1 MRCKN
6 RINSNIT
13 PIFLILLHNLFEM
26 KRETYIIVNA
36 RPKSADS
43 RSTKHR
49 ARSFGRILLCL
60 GVFLSLFVHATKAQ
74 DTLTV
79 MQYNLLYYGNYQS
92 GFADCYETNNN
103 TQRKDECIRT
113 IMDYVKPDIF
123 TVCEFGATQALQTN
137 FLLHNLNIN
146 GVDYW
151 QSDNIINYASSN
163 IINHIFYD
171 SRKLG
176 LSKHMALRTNPR
188 DTDIYEL
195 YLKTPSLAAGD
206 TIKLVCIVA
215 HPKAGMG
222 YEANRRAVM
231 QTAMD
236 YVNQH
241 YPTDN
246 VLIMG
251 DFNMYGASESGYRLL
266 TQTYSNPS
274 ICFMDPVGSVG
285 VGEWNNN
292 SQFTAFH
299 TQSTRSY
306 SDECFSS
313 GGLDDRFD
321 FILMGDEIAFSYN
334 HLRYVQGSYHAV
346 GNDGN
351 HFNQS
356 VDQGYNSAVPAAVAE
371 ALFDGSDHLPVT
383 MKIAVDVHLG
393 VEDLETQSLY
403 ATVSPNPASDNA
415 VVTFFN
421 PDQGRVQFELY
432 SLQGQLLQREVAVF
446 GEGSQ
451 QQVLSLQGLTEGFYL
466 LRIKHDGGWGQTV
479 KLVVQ

>member
-1 MRCKN
+1 MKKYLL
-6 RINSNIT
+6 IIIT
-13 PIFLILLHNLFEM
+13 LALMWAGFP
-26 KRETYIIVNA
+26 A
-36 RPKSADS
+36 
-43 RSTKHR
+43 
-49 ARSFGRILLCL
+49 
-60 GVFLSLFVHATKAQ
+60 KAQ

-113 IMDYVKPDIF
+113 IVDYVKPDIF
-123 TVCEFGATQALQTN
+123 TVCEFGATQALQTD
-137 FLLHNLNIN
+137 FLRHNLNIN
-146 GVDYW
+146 GANYW
-151 QSDNIINYASSN
+151 QSDNIINYANSN

-171 SRKLG
+171 SRKMG
-176 LSKHMALRTNPR
+176 LKKHVALRTNPR
-188 DTDIYEL
+188 DTDVYEL
-195 YLKTPSLAAGD
+195 YLKTPNLAAGD
-206 TIKLVCIVA
+206 TTKLVCIVA

-222 YEANRRAVM
+222 YEGQRRALM
-231 QTAMD
+231 QVAMD
-236 YVNQH
+236 YINQY

-274 ICFMDPVGSVG
+274 ICFMDPLAIVGG
-285 VGEWNNN
+285 VGEWTNNN
-292 SQFTAFH
+292 QYTAFH

-321 FILMGDEIAFSYN
+321 FILMADEIAFSYN

-346 GNDGN
+346 GNDGH
-351 HFNQS
+351 HFNMS
-356 VDQGYNSAVPAAVAE
+356 VNQGNNTAVPVEVAE

-383 MKIAVDVHLG
+383 MKIAVDAHLG
-393 VEDLETQSLY
+393 VENIEAQSLY
-403 ATVSPNPASDNA
+403 ATVAPNPASDKAN
-415 VVTFFN
+415 VHFFN
-421 PDQGRVQFELY
+421 PSQGQVQFELY
-432 SLQGQLLQREVAVF
+432 SLQGQLLQRETAHF

-451 QQVLSLQGLTEGFYL
+451 QFELALQDVTKGFYL

>member
-1 MRCKN
+1 MG
-6 RINSNIT
+6 
-13 PIFLILLHNLFEM
+13 
-26 KRETYIIVNA
+26 A
-36 RPKSADS
+36 
-43 RSTKHR
+43 
-49 ARSFGRILLCL
+49 
-60 GVFLSLFVHATKAQ
+60 VFPAKAQ

-92 GFADCYETNNN
+92 GFADCFETNNN

-113 IMDYVKPDIF
+113 IVDYVKPDIF
-123 TVCEFGATQALQTN
+123 TVCEFGATQALQTD
-137 FLLHNLNIN
+137 FLRHNLNIN
-146 GVDYW
+146 GANYW
-151 QSDNIINYASSN
+151 QSDNIINYENSN

-171 SRKLG
+171 SRKMG
-176 LSKHMALRTNPR
+176 LKKHVALRTNPR
-188 DTDIYEL
+188 DTDVYEL

-222 YEANRRAVM
+222 YEGQRRALM
-231 QTAMD
+231 QVAMD

-274 ICFMDPVGSVG
+274 ICFMDPLANVGG
-285 VGEWNNN
+285 VGEWTNNN
-292 SQFTAFH
+292 QFTAFH

-321 FILMGDEIAFSYN
+321 FILMADEIAFSYN
-334 HLRYVQGSYHAV
+334 HLRYVQGFYHAV
-346 GNDGN
+346 GNDGR
-351 HFNQS
+351 HFNMS
-356 VDQGYNSAVPAAVAE
+356 VNQGNNTAVPTEVAD
-371 ALFDGSDHLPVT
+371 ALFDCSDHLPVT
-383 MKIAVDVHLG
+383 MKIAVDAHLG
-393 VEDLETQSLY
+393 VKDNEAQSLY
-403 ATVSPNPASDNA
+403 ATVAPNPATDQAIVN
-415 VVTFFN
+415 FFN
-421 PDQGRVQFELY
+421 PMQGLVQFELY
-432 SLQGQLLQREVAVF
+432 SLQGQLMQRAAGEF
-446 GEGSQ
+446 SEGSQ
-451 QQVLSLQGLTEGFYL
+451 GFELSLEALTKGFYL
-466 LRIKHDGGWGQTV
+466 LRIKHNGGWGQTV

>member
-1 MRCKN
+1 MLG
-6 RINSNIT
+6 
-13 PIFLILLHNLFEM
+13 FVL
-26 KRETYIIVNA
+26 
-36 RPKSADS
+36 SA
-43 RSTKHR
+43 
-49 ARSFGRILLCL
+49 
-60 GVFLSLFVHATKAQ
+60 KAQ

-79 MQYNLLYYGNYQS
+79 MQYNLLEYGNHNS

-113 IMDYVKPDIF
+113 IMDFVKPDIL
-123 TVCEFGATQALQTN
+123 TVCEFGATQQLLTG
-137 FLLHNLNIN
+137 FLRHNLNIN

-151 QSDNIINYASSN
+151 QSDNIINYAGSN

-171 SRKLG
+171 SRKMG
-176 LSKHMALRTNPR
+176 LKKHVALRTNPR

-206 TIKLVCIVA
+206 TIKLICIVA
-215 HPKAGMG
+215 HPKAGQG
-222 YEANRRAVM
+222 YESNRRALM
-231 QTAMD
+231 QVAMD

-274 ICFMDPVGSVG
+274 ICFMDPHGSVG

-292 SQFTAFH
+292 ASFAPFH

-321 FILMGDEIAFSYN
+321 FILMADEIAFSYN
-334 HLRYVQGSYHAV
+334 HMRYVQGSYHAV
-346 GNDGN
+346 GNDGH
-351 HFNQS
+351 HFNMS
-356 VDQGYNSAVPAAVAE
+356 VDQGYNSSVPAAVAE

-393 VEDLETQSLY
+393 VEDNEVQNLQASV
-403 ATVSPNPASDNA
+403 APNPASDKA
-415 VVTFFN
+415 VVHFFN
-421 PDQGRVQFELY
+421 PSQGQMQFELY
-432 SLQGQLLQREVAVF
+432 SLQGQLVQRESADF
-446 GEGSQ
+446 GEGAQ
-451 QQVLSLQGLTEGFYL
+451 RFELSLQDLTKGFYL
-466 LRIKHDGGWGQTV
+466 LRITHESGFRQTLKLIV
-479 KLVVQ
+479 K